1 MPTAPFS
8 VSSLYFFHLFFVYS
22 VIFHP
27 LCAIIRCKGTRNC
40 HLTAK
45 EYNKGVRLWADDVM
59 RFVVRCG
66 GSRPDCEDAVQEALA
81 ALWRHH
87 DEVST
92 DKGKNYLL
100 SAAYRSL
107 MMALRHGKVVRMHEE
122 QTIVETVTAP
132 DERFD
137 LREAIEC
144 SLQALPEVQRAIL
157 QLRDVEGYS
166 YAEIGE
172 TLGLSDSQVQVYLFR
187 ARVTMRKQLK
197 LMGYDN
203 NR

>member
-1 MPTAPFS
+1 
-8 VSSLYFFHLFFVYS
+8 
-22 VIFHP
+22 
-27 LCAIIRCKGTRNC
+27 
-40 HLTAK
+40 
-45 EYNKGVRLWADDVM
+45 M
-59 RFVVRCG
+59 RFAMRCCQ
-66 GSRPDCEDAVQEALA
+66 SRPDCEDAVQEALA
-81 ALWRHH
+81 ALWCHH

-92 DKGKNYLL
+92 DKGKSYLL

>member
-1 MPTAPFS
+1 MP
-8 VSSLYFFHLFFVYS
+8 VMLCLYFFQLFFVFG
-22 VIFHP
+22 VIIMP
-27 LCAIIRCKGTRNC
+27 LCATIRCKGTRKR

-81 ALWRHH
+81 ALWNHR
-87 DEVST
+87 DEVTS
-92 DKGKNYLL
+92 DKGKSYLL

-107 MMALRHGKVVRMHEE
+107 MMILRHGKVVRMHEE
-122 QTIVETVTAP
+122 QTIVETVTPP
-132 DERFD
+132 DESFD
-137 LREAIEC
+137 LREAIER